1 MKYFSIVIPRQL
13 VVCICFVIIIIN
25 NCFSKKQPN
34 VTVLKQWPML
44 GAHDAATTYLPE
56 GLINRWAKTQPSGGI
71 KQLLDC
77 GVRFFDW
84 RPKLLSNGNLI
95 MHHSAIDVKYP
106 MSKVLDDLSEW
117 LSNNTDQ
124 EAPENNF
131 VVLGITDCD
140 AQHPKTEQQCY
151 DAAAQEL
158 QKHNMAFIRNCTL
171 THNMTVSTAMKLSKL
186 PVLGFQSCWDENYDK
201 HIACSGFGN
210 SYNMKNDAT
219 ITTSLS
225 SPNRVEYTCYNDSD
239 SKSFPLNRMYDYIN
253 KTLTNMT
260 NPVQMFTVQCIW
272 QETVDSIIVSGLHGS
287 SLLLDET
294 KSQINL
300 LIAKKIMNNEFDVSH
315 VNVLE
320 INNVCDNGLVLLNAL
335 REKS

>member
-34 VTVLKQWPML
+34 VTVLKQSPML

-140 AQHPKTEQQCY
+140 AQH
-151 DAAAQEL
+151 AVL
-158 QKHNMAFIRNCTL
+158 QPI
-171 THNMTVSTAMKLSKL
+171 
-186 PVLGFQSCWDENYDK
+186 
-201 HIACSGFGN
+201 
-210 SYNMKNDAT
+210 
-219 ITTSLS
+219 
-225 SPNRVEYTCYNDSD
+225 
-239 SKSFPLNRMYDYIN
+239 
-253 KTLTNMT
+253 
-260 NPVQMFTVQCIW
+260 
-272 QETVDSIIVSGLHGS
+272 
-287 SLLLDET
+287 
-294 KSQINL
+294 
-300 LIAKKIMNNEFDVSH
+300 
-315 VNVLE
+315 
-320 INNVCDNGLVLLNAL
+320 
-335 REKS
+335 